1 MITPQNALQA
11 WKGTNNLQDTGTL
24 QVQATESGLINQTF
38 WLKRHGTTLGV
49 LQRLN
54 STIFDPRVNLDIA
67 AVTAHLQKQDI
78 ITPTPHGDGRGRA
91 TLARPG
97 RVVLESPILRW

>member
-78 ITPTPHGDGRGRA
+78 ITPTLMETGEGEPHWLGRA
-91 TLARPG
+91 NVALP
-97 RVVLESPILRW
+97 LPSP